1 MLKRYFTLAGG
12 LAGPLLTFLT
22 FLIFS
27 IMPGRNMLYAQDT
40 GQADERQENPPRFE
54 LEEIVVT
61 ATRIEEPIKNIPR
74 NVTVIRSKDIEQAP
88 SNNVVDLLARES
100 GISLR
105 NYFGNDKWAGVDIR
119 GMGDT
124 FVSNVIVMVDGI
136 KLNPPDMAGPDLS
149 SIPLDQIERIEIVR
163 GAGSVIYG
171 DGAVGGVINIITK
184 KGEKGPESRLY
195 ASCGSYDTFD
205 GRASYGGQI
214 KNLSLNLNADY
225 YNSEGYR
232 DNGYLRKKDAGGE
245 LAYDLLDSITLTL
258 AASYH
263 EDTYGLPGAV
273 SKEKIDSRENRT
285 STDRPDDFGETTD
298 RRYVGGIE
306 IDLDK
311 WGRVKAHR
319 GYRFRDNSYI
329 MGYNPLIT
337 KKGQTDS
344 IDEDTR
350 NVDLGYN
357 TVYKIGELEHRF
369 QCGLDHYQTEY
380 IREELSKNERKNSEV
395 ENLGLFLANDWSVM
409 NDLVFH
415 CGYRH
420 NVYEGRYRIDERKT
434 FGTVKRWGNGKAST
448 RRWSHDPYD
457 FGIVYTLSP
466 ETSAFASY
474 ATSFRIPNVDEF
486 ARAEDGLKPQEGS
499 HIEIG
504 GRHRFKGVM
513 EFAVTLFQIR
523 IEDEIFFN
531 EALQVNGNYD
541 DKTLRRGVE
550 TDVKVYATDSLYLWG
565 NYTYVKA
572 KFEKKGTSVPLVP
585 EHKATVGVE
594 WQVANSVLFSITG
607 TYVGSRFDGNDQSND
622 RFDKLDDYTVF
633 DSKLTYEYKGVKLF
647 AGVNNMFNELYST
660 VAYRETYYP
669 MPTRNFYGGMEWRF

>member
-263 EDTYGLPGAV
+263 EDTYGLPGPV